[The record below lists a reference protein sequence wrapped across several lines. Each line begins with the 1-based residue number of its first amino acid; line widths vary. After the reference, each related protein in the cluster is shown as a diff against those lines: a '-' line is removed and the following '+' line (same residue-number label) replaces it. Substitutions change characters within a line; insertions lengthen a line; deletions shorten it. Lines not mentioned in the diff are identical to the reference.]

1 MNLARYLSGC
11 VRAVGRQDDWPD
23 YMNLTRRG
31 LHESFVALALTLPG
45 YYIGMRA
52 IVLHNA
58 GQNGIEAA
66 DAAMLPLSVF
76 AAMVIVY
83 MLTFSACAYILAMIF
98 DRQDRFKPWV
108 IIRHWTVFF
117 GVFLAAIF
125 FGLNLMGV
133 VPYALAMGVAFM
145 VFLGSLAVD
154 IRLAQKI
161 VGFDW
166 KGAVYTGCIIAAMG
180 ISVIGTGVMQMV
192 GG

>member
-11 VRAVGRQDDWPD
+11 ARAIGRQDDWHE
-23 YMNLTRRG
+23 YLNLTRRG
-31 LHESFVALALTLPG
+31 LQESFLALALTLPG
-45 YYIGMRA
+45 YYVGMLA
-52 IVLHNA
+52 VVTHNA
-58 GQNGIEAA
+58 TEDAA
-66 DAAMLPLSVF
+66 AAMLPLSVF
-76 AAMVIVY
+76 AAIVIVY
-83 MLTFSACAYILAMIF
+83 MLTFSASAYILAMIF

-108 IIRHWTVFF
+108 IIRHWAVFF

-133 VPYALAMGVAFM
+133 VPYALALGVAFM
-145 VFLGSLAVD
+145 VFIGSLVVD

-166 KGAVYTGCIIAAMG
+166 MGAIYTGCIIAAMG
-180 ISVIGTGVMQMV
+180 ISVIGTGVLQMA